1 MLIVHH
7 YFQWPKKSN
16 STKKA
21 KYEEYTSKQV
31 LFRKTEMHQEKA
43 LPFLI
48 ESPLLTTVQVR
59 LETVQVR
66 LETKKVLVSSIL
78 RLPYLHPRKKKIFSV
93 LIIISLF
100 GSPQLLNWLIIE
112 HSSSTVVP
120 QLFRIFFTTETI
132 CRFGACSVPLE
143 NEGLF
148 TKLINEGSL
157 FTKYDKRLLEL
168 SNSALSLGQLH
179 YFLS

>member
-1 MLIVHH
+1 
-7 YFQWPKKSN
+7 
-16 STKKA
+16 
-21 KYEEYTSKQV
+21 
-31 LFRKTEMHQEKA
+31 MHQEKA

-48 ESPLLTTVQVR
+48 ESPLLT
-59 LETVQVR
+59 TVQVR

-93 LIIISLF
+93 LIIINLF